1 LCSLRGLGSLEACA
15 VIAVTIGHAC
25 LSDSLARSLARLTAS
40 AVLAGLSANALA
52 RRCTARGTVASANVS
67 PIHCTCDRDRSRTYV
82 HAGFRVSLPRLPPR
96 SSNLPSRRAEN
107 FAGRARESRESGNS
121 RRIDVGTFLSL
132 FLCTI
137 ADSRFLSEKQVTDC
151 LFILSQANNE
161 IFRSVWPPR
170 LPSRVAISPCAKR
183 ATPPALISC
192 CLALSISIF
201 LLLGFPSERPGRSY
215 TR

>member
-1 LCSLRGLGSLEACA
+1 

-107 FAGRARESRESGNS
+107 FHSPVALASLANLETLDGSTSELF
-121 RRIDVGTFLSL
+121 FLSSL
-132 FLCTI
+132 VRSRI
-137 ADSRFLSEKQVTDC
+137 PDSFRRSKSPIVC
-151 LFILSQANNE
+151 LFCLKQIMRFSDPFGHRGYHLA
-161 IFRSVWPPR
+161 
-170 LPSRVAISPCAKR
+170 LPSRLVRNAPR
-183 ATPPALISC
+183 RLP
-192 CLALSISIF
+192 
-201 LLLGFPSERPGRSY
+201 
-215 TR
+215 